1 MNSGEWETFIAW
13 MKENG
18 LIGSEP
24 APSEVLSNAYVPGK
38 IPE

>member
-1 MNSGEWETFIAW
+1 

-38 IPE
+38 ISE